1 MPIPISNYCL
11 ITSGVGGGNNV
22 STRSLGALVISGN
35 PLIPTGAV
43 VSFTSAAAVGTYF
56 GTSSEEY
63 LRAVFYFGWIS
74 KNISQ
79 ANQISFWNWNN
90 DAATG
95 SLIYGAQETFNLS
108 TFTSI
113 TTGDFTLT
121 LGGYTDHLTGVNFSG
136 DASLA
141 AVAAT
146 LQAAIRAVSA
156 GGAAWTGATV
166 AYNATPTQG
175 GLPQFTLTSGTT
187 GTDVVSVT
195 AGSITDMAGPLGWLT
210 GAILSNGT
218 AAQTITT
225 NLNNLINLTNNFGS
239 FCFTTALAPVL
250 ATIEAAANWNNSL
263 TPNNQFMFLVS
274 ITAANAST
282 WCAGLATIG
291 GCAGVLVSPQAGA
304 YSEMEPMM
312 ILAATDYTKRNSVQ
326 NYMYQEFNDTASVT
340 TGALQATYDALLLNY
355 YGNTQTAGQ
364 LLSFFQRGVMFGI
377 ATNPQD
383 MGIYANEIW
392 LKDAIGAA
400 IMTLLL
406 SLAEV
411 PANTTGQAQ
420 LTTAVQAII
429 NQAKFNGTISSGKT
443 LTTTQQLYITQATG
457 SATAWQQVQ
466 SIGYWFNVV
475 ITPYVVN
482 GLTQYKAVYT
492 LIYSKNDVIRF
503 VSGTDVLI

>member
-1 MPIPISNYCL
+1 
-11 ITSGVGGGNNV
+11 
-22 STRSLGALVISGN
+22 
-35 PLIPTGAV
+35 
-43 VSFTSAAAVGTYF
+43 
-56 GTSSEEY
+56 
-63 LRAVFYFGWIS
+63 
-74 KNISQ
+74 
-79 ANQISFWNWNN
+79 
-90 DAATG
+90 
-95 SLIYGAQETFNLS
+95 
-108 TFTSI
+108 
-113 TTGDFTLT
+113 
-121 LGGYTDHLTGVNFSG
+121 
-136 DASLA
+136 
-141 AVAAT
+141 
-146 LQAAIRAVSA
+146 
-156 GGAAWTGATV
+156 
-166 AYNATPTQG
+166 
-175 GLPQFTLTSGTT
+175 
-187 GTDVVSVT
+187 
-195 AGSITDMAGPLGWLT
+195 
-210 GAILSNGT
+210 
-218 AAQTITT
+218 
-225 NLNNLINLTNNFGS
+225 
-239 FCFTTALAPVL
+239 
-250 ATIEAAANWNNSL
+250 
-263 TPNNQFMFLVS
+263 MFPVS